1 MEDDDDFQPDFPDDD
16 APPEGEE
23 PSPEQLLLAACAAEP
38 ETDIGNGRRLRRR
51 FGDLASEHAGAAS
64 HIAICVAHIGWH
76 VFDGKRWKEDED
88 GSLIRRLAHRTAEA
102 IRKEAGAIE
111 PSDDDQAVMAAGEV
125 ALDALARME
134 ADKGKRLPDIEALAR
149 KRDYEMAVEAAKR
162 VAEQLGARIGSRRRH
177 AKSTAGSSK
186 LNNLLAEGQ
195 PYMARKVA
203 DLNTDRYSVNCRAGT
218 IDFVQVEDEE
228 SDPEDPRF
236 VWAARLREHRQGDFI
251 TKMVEAE
258 WSSPISPLAGEMA
271 GKPEGGAV
279 LRTSRR
285 EAPPSALPGIS
296 PAGGEIGSVSVG
308 TMPEFKKFLIKVQ
321 PDPAIRAFLKRFC
334 GYLLTGLTIEQVM
347 LFFYGAGR
355 NGKSTF
361 VDLLCFIMG
370 DYAVTLSIDSFS
382 GDNKRGG
389 GEATP
394 DLARLPG
401 ARLVAASEPEA
412 GVKLKDALIK
422 TLTGGEKIPVRRL
435 HKDFF
440 EVDPHFKIV
449 LSGNHKP
456 RIDDDSDGIWRRLL
470 LVPWT
475 VQIAEGD
482 TDRALPR
489 KLRAEAGAVFAWM
502 VEGAVDYLNHG
513 LEIPEGVRAASNEY
527 RQESDA
533 IGTFIR
539 MACHVSGNP
548 DDKEKPIDLY
558 HAFEKFAASEGVF
571 AFNRSTFEKR
581 FAKSAE
587 RSFEGPDG
595 QMKQFQRQRS
605 HGETF
610 YRGIGIRPEWQSQG
624 GGDPGH
630 GGYGEDGR

>member
-1 MEDDDDFQPDFPDDD
+1 MDEDDDFMPDLPDDD
-16 APPEGEE
+16 LPPPEGGKHG
-23 PSPEQLLLAACAAEP
+23 PTPEQLLLAACAAEP

-51 FGDLASEHAGAAS
+51 FGDLSKHHEGAAS

-88 GSLIRRLAHRTAEA
+88 GSLIRRLAHKTAEA
-102 IRKEAGAIE
+102 IRQEAATIE
-111 PSDDDQAVMAAGEV
+111 ANEEEAAVIAAGGI
-125 ALDALARME
+125 AANTLDRMN
-134 ADKGKRLPDIEALAR
+134 DGKARLPDIARQQTIRDNEQAVRQAEEIVKLIEAR
-149 KRDYEMAVEAAKR
+149 RG
-162 VAEQLGARIGSRRRH
+162 QRRRH
-177 AKSTAGSSK
+177 AKSTAGTSK

-195 PYMARKVA
+195 PYMSAKVQ
-203 DLNTDRYSVNCRAGT
+203 DLNTERYWVNCRNGT
-218 IDFVQVEDEE
+218 IEFQQVEVEDQE
-228 SDPEDPRF
+228 SEPDDPRF
-236 VWAARLREHRQGDFI
+236 LLRWVPVLRPHRQGDFI

-258 WSSPISPLAGEMA
+258 WHEGQ
-271 GKPEGGAV
+271 KP
-279 LRTSRR
+279 
-285 EAPPSALPGIS
+285 
-296 PAGGEIGSVSVG
+296 
-308 TMPEFKKFLIKVQ
+308 TMPEFKKFMIKVQ
-321 PDPAIRAFLKRFC
+321 PDDKIRSFLKRFC

-347 LFFYGAGR
+347 LFFYGVGR

-361 VDLLCFIMG
+361 VELICHILG
-370 DYAVTLSIDSFS
+370 DYSVTLSIDSFS

-389 GEATP
+389 AEATP

-412 GVKLKDALIK
+412 GTKLKDALIK

-440 EVDPHFKIV
+440 EVEPHFKIV

-470 LVPWT
+470 LVPWAI
-475 VQIAEGD
+475 QIPESEI
-482 TDRALPR
+482 DRALPR
-489 KLRAEAGAVFAWM
+489 KLRTEADGVFAWM
-502 VEGAVDYLNHG
+502 VEGAVEYLNHG
-513 LEIPEGVRAASNEY
+513 LDVPEGVRAASNEY

-539 MACHVSGNP
+539 IACHVTGLAE
-548 DDKEKPIDLY
+548 DKEKPLDLY

-581 FAKSAE
+581 FAKAAE

-595 QMKQFQRQRS
+595 TMKQFARS
-605 HGETF
+605 RSNGDTF
-610 YRGIGIRPEWQSQG
+610 YRGIGIRTEWQSH
-624 GGDPGH
+624 GGDGQGH
-630 GGYGEDGR
+630 HGEDER

>member
-1 MEDDDDFQPDFPDDD
+1 MQGDDDFQPDLPDDD
-16 APPEGEE
+16 LPPPEGDDGE
-23 PSPEQLLLAACAAEP
+23 PTPEHLLLAACAAEP

-51 FGDLASEHAGAAS
+51 FGDLAKEHAGAAS

-88 GSLIRRLAHRTAEA
+88 GSLIRQLAHKTAEA
-102 IRKEAGAIE
+102 IRKEAGAIA
-111 PSDDDQAVMAAGEV
+111 PSDDEQAIMAAGEV
-125 ALDALARME
+125 AAEALARME
-134 ADKGKRLPDIEALAR
+134 ADKSKRLPDLDAVAR

-162 VAEQLGARIGSRRRH
+162 IAEQFGARIGSRRRH

-186 LNNLLAEGQ
+186 LNNLLCESQ
-195 PYMARKVA
+195 PYMAAKVQ
-203 DLNTDRYSVNCRAGT
+203 DLNKERYWVNCRNGT
-218 IDFVQVEDEE
+218 IEFHQAEIEDQE
-228 SDPEDPRF
+228 SDPDDPRF
-236 VWAARLREHRQGDFI
+236 STQWRARLREHRQGDFI

-258 WSSPISPLAGEMA
+258 WDA
-271 GKPEGGAV
+271 
-279 LRTSRR
+279 
-285 EAPPSALPGIS
+285 EARPD
-296 PAGGEIGSVSVG
+296 
-308 TMPEFKKFLIKVQ
+308 MPEFKKFLIKVQ

-475 VQIAEGD
+475 IQIAEGD

-489 KLRAEAGAVFAWM
+489 KLRAEAAAVFAWM

-539 MACHVSGNP
+539 MACHVTGNP

>member
-1 MEDDDDFQPDFPDDD
+1 MEDDDDFSPDLPEDD
-16 APPEGEE
+16 APPPTGDDLTPAEK
-23 PSPEQLLLAACAAEP
+23 LLAACAAEP

-51 FGDLASEHAGAAS
+51 FGDLAKEHAGAAS

-88 GSLIRRLAHRTAEA
+88 GSLIRQLAHRTAEA
-102 IRKEAGAIE
+102 IRKEAGIIE
-111 PSDDDQAVMAAGEV
+111 PSDDEAATMAAGEV
-125 ALDALARME
+125 ALEALARME
-134 ADKGKRLPDIEALAR
+134 ADKGKRLPDIAALAR

-195 PYMARKVA
+195 PYMARKVG
-203 DLNTDRYSVNCRAGT
+203 DLNTDRYSVNCRNGT
-218 IDFVQVEDEE
+218 IEFHQVEIEDEE
-228 SDPEDPRF
+228 SSPDDPRF
-236 VWAARLREHRQGDFI
+236 LTRWQARLREHRQGDFI

-258 WSSPISPLAGEMA
+258 WDADA
-271 GKPEGGAV
+271 KPG
-279 LRTSRR
+279 
-285 EAPPSALPGIS
+285 
-296 PAGGEIGSVSVG
+296 
-308 TMPEFKKFLIKVQ
+308 MPEFRKFMIKVQ
-321 PDPAIRAFLKRFC
+321 PDATIRAFLKRFC

-489 KLRAEAGAVFAWM
+489 KLRAEAAAVFAWM
-502 VEGAVDYLNHG
+502 IEGAVEYLNHG

-539 MACHVSGNP
+539 MACHVTGNP

-595 QMKQFQRQRS
+595 QMKQFQKARS
-605 HGETF
+605 NGETF
-610 YRGIGIRPEWQSQG
+610 YRGIGIRSEWQSH
-624 GGDPGH
+624 GGDHGH
-630 GGYGEDGR
+630 GGYGEDVP

>member
-1 MEDDDDFQPDFPDDD
+1 MQGDDDDFQPDLPDDD
-16 APPEGEE
+16 LPPPDGDE
-23 PSPEQLLLAACAAEP
+23 PTPDQLLLAACAAEP

-51 FGDLASEHAGAAS
+51 FGDMAKEHAGAAS

-88 GSLIRRLAHRTAEA
+88 GSLIRQLAHKTAEL
-102 IRKEAGAIE
+102 IRKEAGVIE
-111 PSDDDQAVMAAGEV
+111 PSDDEHALIAAGEV
-125 ALDALARME
+125 AMEALARME
-134 ADKGKRLPDIEALAR
+134 ADKGKRLPDIAALAR

-162 VAEQLGARIGSRRRH
+162 VVDQLGARIGSRRRH

-195 PYMARKVA
+195 PYMARKVG
-203 DLNTDRYSVNCRAGT
+203 DLNTDRYSVNCRNGT
-218 IDFVQVEDEE
+218 IEFYQTKDDEP
-228 SDPEDPRF
+228 DPDGNDRF
-236 VWAARLREHRQGDFI
+236 SWQARLREHRQSDFN
-251 TKMVEAE
+251 TKMVEAD
-258 WSSPISPLAGEMA
+258 WDA
-271 GKPEGGAV
+271 
-279 LRTSRR
+279 
-285 EAPPSALPGIS
+285 EAKL
-296 PAGGEIGSVSVG
+296 E
-308 TMPEFKKFLIKVQ
+308 MPEFRKFLIKVQ
-321 PDPAIRAFLKRFC
+321 PDQTIRAFLKRFC

-475 VQIAEGD
+475 VQIAESD

-502 VEGAVDYLNHG
+502 VEGAVEYLNHG

-539 MACHVSGNP
+539 MACHVTGNP

-595 QMKQFQRQRS
+595 QMKQFQKARS
-605 HGETF
+605 NGETF
-610 YRGIGIRPEWQSQG
+610 YRGIAIRIEWQSH
-624 GGDPGH
+624 GGDH
-630 GGYGEDGR
+630 GQGSYGEDGR

>member
-1 MEDDDDFQPDFPDDD
+1 MAEGGDDFAPDLPEDLPPLPGGEPTPDD
-16 APPEGEE
+16 
-23 PSPEQLLLAACAAEP
+23 LLLAACAAEP

-51 FGDLASEHAGAAS
+51 FGDLAKEHAGAAS

-88 GSLIRRLAHRTAEA
+88 GSLIRQLAHRTAEA
-102 IRKEAGAIE
+102 IRKEAGIIE
-111 PSDDDQAVMAAGEV
+111 PSDDEAATMAAGEV
-125 ALDALARME
+125 ALEALARME
-134 ADKGKRLPDIEALAR
+134 ADKGKRLPDIAALAR

-195 PYMARKVA
+195 PYMARKVG
-203 DLNTDRYSVNCRAGT
+203 DLNTDRYSVNCRNGT
-218 IDFVQVEDEE
+218 IEFHQVEIEDEE
-228 SDPEDPRF
+228 SDPDDPRF
-236 VWAARLREHRQGDFI
+236 LTRWQARLREHRQGDFI

-258 WSSPISPLAGEMA
+258 WQADA
-271 GKPEGGAV
+271 RPE
-279 LRTSRR
+279 
-285 EAPPSALPGIS
+285 
-296 PAGGEIGSVSVG
+296 
-308 TMPEFKKFLIKVQ
+308 MPEFKKFLIKVQ
-321 PDPAIRAFLKRFC
+321 PDATISAFLKRFC

-470 LVPWT
+470 LVPWM

-489 KLRAEAGAVFAWM
+489 KLRGEAAAVFAWM
-502 VEGAVDYLNHG
+502 VEGAVEYLNHG

-539 MACHVSGNP
+539 MACHVTGIP

-558 HAFEKFAASEGVF
+558 HAFEKFAAAEGVF

-595 QMKQFQRQRS
+595 QMKQFQKARS
-605 HGETF
+605 NGETF
-610 YRGIGIRPEWQSQG
+610 YRGIGIRSEWQSH
-624 GGDPGH
+624 GDHGH
-630 GGYGEDGR
+630 GHGEDER